1 MIEAT
6 SGSSKAT
13 LLGRRSAFY
22 LDLYSVLLRPYPP
35 DRCVSKS
42 LRHCRYMLYW

>member
-6 SGSSKAT
+6 GGSSKAT
-13 LLGRRSAFY
+13 LPGRLSDFY

-35 DRCVSKS
+35 DRGVSKS
-42 LRHCRYMLYW
+42 LRHCRSMLRW